1 VAERTRDPRGL
12 DFDLALER
20 LAGTEQ
26 KMPAGDFA
34 FDDWL
39 IAFKSGLGQED
50 LPAFWRGLRF

>member
-1 VAERTRDPRGL
+1 MDS
-12 DFDLALER
+12 DLALER